1 MKLHCRTRWFG
12 ALILSLILIPS
23 LAIAQEDD
31 TDPIEEEDIFK
42 AVEAMPEAPKPKIM
56 TRALTP
62 ALAAI
67 AQQVDQVTTMANRYR
82 REGEFQK
89 AEESL
94 AHFPPNKAIE
104 LDDYSRLALAGANFN
119 LGMTYLRRKRYDD
132 DVSAFER
139 SIKMDTVD
147 AKTAYCLGT
156 AYRKQKKYPE
166 AVEELN
172 RAIRLNSHL
181 ASAYFGLGS
190 ALLRQ
195 GKPEEAKSA
204 FTQATEKN
212 PRHVASHFMLGSVA
226 WKQSDWKAAA
236 AAWQKVIDINPK
248 HQKAKTW
255 LGKAKAK
262 TGEHTTKGRG
272 VRG

>member
-1 MKLHCRTRWFG
+1 MVSLRRTGWVG
-12 ALILSLILIPS
+12 LVILAMLVLPQ
-23 LAIAQEDD
+23 LTAAQEDD
-31 TDPIEEEDIFK
+31 ADLMEEEDVFE
-42 AVEAMPEAPKPKIM
+42 AVEAMPDAPKPKIM

-62 ALAAI
+62 ALAAM

-82 REGEFQK
+82 REGEFEK

-94 AHFPPNKAIE
+94 AHFPPDKALE

-119 LGMTYLRRKRYDD
+119 LGMTYLRRKLYAEA
-132 DVSAFER
+132 VSAFER
-139 SIKMDTVD
+139 SSMMDTVD

-156 AYRKQKKYPE
+156 AYRKQKRYPE
-166 AVEELN
+166 AIEELS
-172 RAIRLNSHL
+172 RSIRLNSHL

-190 ALLRQ
+190 AYLRQ
-195 GKPEEAKSA
+195 GKLKAAQAA
-204 FTQATEKN
+204 FEQATDKN

-226 WKQSDWKAAA
+226 WKQSNWNAAA
-236 AAWQKVIDINPK
+236 EAWQKVLDINPK

-262 TGEHTTKGRG
+262 AGSSGPKARG